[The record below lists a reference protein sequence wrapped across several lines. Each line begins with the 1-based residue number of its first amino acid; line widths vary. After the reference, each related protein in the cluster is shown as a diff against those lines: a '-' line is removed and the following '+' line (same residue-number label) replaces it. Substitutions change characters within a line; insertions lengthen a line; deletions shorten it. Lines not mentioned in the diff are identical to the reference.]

1 MTRHEKATIRAYWQD
16 SGYYQVQVMANGT
29 TIARQRPG
37 GAWGILETPFSTRR
51 TLEAL
56 KARETHA

>member
-1 MTRHEKATIRAYWQD
+1 MTRTDKDLIRRYWQD

-29 TIARQRPG
+29 TIARQAPG
-37 GAWGILETPFSTRR
+37 RAWGILETPLSTRR

-56 KARETHA
+56 KARQQA